1 MSTLLQIR
9 YVRIRTD
16 DGWQEP
22 YDLDA
27 PVVAIV
33 GPVDS
38 GKSSLL
44 DCIAFALGRDTE
56 EFRGAVHR
64 FLREVEIGI
73 RVRSGTYILRRMRK
87 ASSHVIVFDPAGT
100 LTGQFPVKD
109 QGEVKDQSEQQTLSS
124 WLLEQLGL
132 DDDFASVRLPG
143 GKRVDFPGSLLPYCY
158 LTQGDIDRHIIQS
171 PRQDAARL
179 VVLKLLFNLTTPQY
193 ERLNGK
199 IRDIENDIEKRR
211 RKADLINDF
220 LAEVRATN
228 PDALRDEVAQLKVGE
243 AAAARHLAMLKDKA
257 RAASPLDDYDRQ
269 RVISARATVSEA
281 EGELDRVRRQQE
293 VALDKVA
300 AIEESL
306 AALTALE
313 ERSPDERSTLRLV
326 STACPACESSL
337 ADVISRPGCCYL
349 CGQLLPGEEHAAER
363 KRLQL
368 EYQNAAAANRKLS
381 DDVAVAEI
389 RAQAARSTLVALL
402 NEMDVRAG
410 DTVTPFVDAIAA
422 ASAELARIR
431 EALSALARIQ
441 LSHDRLRGE
450 FSLIDQLEAE
460 QETRRAQARQHAELE
475 PLDSVLPALDDIFQH
490 VVQGIDLPH
499 ATGQARLDRESLL
512 PLVDE
517 QAFSQRG
524 GGARSAVSIAYS
536 LTLLTY
542 SLENRL
548 AKLPSLLMIDSPQ
561 KNFGANKDD
570 KALGHR
576 VYQRFLDYMAELR
589 GSGNRQLH
597 TDFQL
602 IIVDN
607 DIHTDIRRR
616 IKVHQ
621 FGPNKGFIRNLIDP
635 HALRSRTRQL
645 SFDKYVDDA
654 T

>member
-1 MSTLLQIR
+1 
-9 YVRIRTD
+9 
-16 DGWQEP
+16 
-22 YDLDA
+22 
-27 PVVAIV
+27 
-33 GPVDS
+33 
-38 GKSSLL
+38 
-44 DCIAFALGRDTE
+44 
-56 EFRGAVHR
+56 
-64 FLREVEIGI
+64 
-73 RVRSGTYILRRMRK
+73 
-87 ASSHVIVFDPAGT
+87 
-100 LTGQFPVKD
+100 
-109 QGEVKDQSEQQTLSS
+109 
-124 WLLEQLGL
+124 
-132 DDDFASVRLPG
+132 
-143 GKRVDFPGSLLPYCY
+143 
-158 LTQGDIDRHIIQS
+158 
-171 PRQDAARL
+171 
-179 VVLKLLFNLTTPQY
+179 VVLKLLFNLTTPEY

-199 IRDIENDIEKRR
+199 IRDVENDIEKRR

-228 PDALRDEVAQLKVGE
+228 PDALRDEVAQLKVRE
-243 AAAARHLAMLKDKA
+243 AAATRHLATLKDKA

-269 RVISARATVSEA
+269 RVISSRTAVSEA

-293 VALDKVA
+293 AALDRVT
-300 AIEESL
+300 AIEEAL

-326 STACPACESSL
+326 FPECPACDSSL

-349 CGQLLPGEEHAAER
+349 CGQLLQGEEHAAER
-363 KRLQL
+363 KRLQS
-368 EYQNAAAANRKLS
+368 EYQNATKANRKLS

-389 RAQAARSTLVALL
+389 HAQAARSALVALL

-422 ASAELARIR
+422 AAAELAGIQG
-431 EALSALARIQ
+431 ALSALARVQ
-441 LSHDRLRGE
+441 LSHERLRGE
-450 FSLIDQLEAE
+450 FGLIDQLEAE
-460 QETRRAQARQHAELE
+460 QKTRQDQARQYAGLE
-475 PLDSVLPALDDIFQH
+475 PLDSVLPALDAIFQR

-512 PLVDE
+512 PLIDK

-542 SLENRL
+542 SLEDRL

-607 DIHTDIRRR
+607 DIHPDIRRR

-621 FGPNKGFIRNLIDP
+621 FGQDKGFIRNLMDP
-635 HALRSRTRQL
+635 HALRGRSQQLILEKYADGATRIRGQL
-645 SFDKYVDDA
+645 
-654 T
+654 